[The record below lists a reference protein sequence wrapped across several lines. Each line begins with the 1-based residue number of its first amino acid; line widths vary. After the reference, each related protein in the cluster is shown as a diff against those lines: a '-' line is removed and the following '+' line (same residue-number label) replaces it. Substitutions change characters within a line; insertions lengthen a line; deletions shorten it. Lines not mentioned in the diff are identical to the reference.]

1 MKPERKMP
9 AFNTPKSLVDLSIN
23 GLCKSVFHILNQVLD
38 ITEKTDAAFHSVENQ
53 IGEAFLKGRA
63 SKSVGSAKK
72 KLDLSNV
79 RQMVKRCG
87 DITVP
92 FLGYIEDIPYEFS
105 NLIFTKVLNELH
117 FRINGFD
124 EDFDVEENERG
135 HGLKWSYPSRIQVL
149 FRVLVKF
156 LFSHKTFV
164 FNINTFTDGYLEL
177 LKNFLLIKEF
187 YKSDDYMSRI
197 EEVNHNGFISAVLTF
212 KTEFSSL
219 TSLSMRHLAS
229 GELLWNI
236 CCHCPNLWYLDLSG
250 EMFDLQRYCVIEAA
264 AGEFVNALTTKGK
277 RLFKEADF
285 IESLCGLYGNRGECH
300 SKFEG
305 TPVGCYHLRRL
316 LLPNYYW
323 DLSEEAIMVEEMIE
337 ILGQLVYLEEV
348 SGVCLYNVL
357 CKLNESRPSKPL
369 MLKLKKFDG
378 TAGGHQLVA
387 VDPKRLSRVKLPY
400 VEEVIFIANVVMKPS
415 ALQELFPNLKH
426 LTITPY
432 DSRAYNFDS
441 ILPYL
446 SNLVSLDVEFLES
459 LSLGNMCELAKLCRS
474 LKYLSITCPALT
486 GETDETFDTSSME
499 NIAEKNKKVSPF
511 HLRVDK
517 DKKREY
523 EMKYWDGNKFIVYYY
538 LAKLEAAYKYDK
550 HKADAVIPEFSK
562 LLKLQFFGL
571 KYFDEETLYQI
582 ILGVPFLQAFTLV
595 LTLGSSSMIRISD
608 LYIGRLAPHLK
619 RVKDVIIAAERPS
632 EDYYLPLSGETI
644 AHLIHFCQ
652 DIRSISRVGDWKMS
666 QTEVEG
672 LNYFMAHENFAL
684 RIH

>member
-1 MKPERKMP
+1 MP
-9 AFNTPKSLVDLSIN
+9 AFNAPKSLVDLSIN
-23 GLCKSVFHILNQVLD
+23 GLCKSVFHILSQVLD
-38 ITEKTDAAFHSVENQ
+38 LTEKTDAAVHSVENQ
-53 IGEAFLKGRA
+53 LGEAFLKGKA
-63 SKSVGSAKK
+63 FKSLGSARK
-72 KLDLSNV
+72 KLELSNV
-79 RQMVKRCG
+79 RQMVKHCG

-92 FLGYIEDIPYEFS
+92 FLEYIEDMPHEFS
-105 NLIFTKVLNELH
+105 NIIFSKVLNELH
-117 FRINGFD
+117 FWIHGSD
-124 EDFDVEENERG
+124 EDFEVEENEKD
-135 HGLKWSYPSRIQVL
+135 HDLKWNYLSRIRIL
-149 FRVLVKF
+149 FRVLVKC

-164 FNINTFTDGYLEL
+164 FNVNTFTEGYLKK
-177 LKNFLLIKEF
+177 LKNFVLIKEF
-187 YKSDDYMSRI
+187 YKRDDYMSQI
-197 EEVNHNGFISAVLTF
+197 EMNHKFFVSAFLAF
-212 KTEFSSL
+212 KIEFSSL

-250 EMFDLQRYCVIEAA
+250 EMFDLQRYCYIEAA
-264 AGEFVNALTTKGK
+264 AGEFVNALTRKGK

-285 IESLCGLYGNRGECH
+285 IESLCGLYGNRGESH

-305 TPVGCYHLRRL
+305 TPVGCYYLRRL
-316 LLPNYYW
+316 LLPDYYW

-337 ILGQLVYLEEV
+337 ILGHLAYLEEV
-348 SGVCLYNVL
+348 SGICLYNVL

-369 MLKLKKFDG
+369 LLKLKKFDG

-387 VDPKRLSRVKLPY
+387 VDPKRLSRVKLPH

-446 SNLVSLDVEFLES
+446 CNLVSLDVEFHES
-459 LSLGNMCELAKLCRS
+459 LSLGNMCELAKQCQS
-474 LKYLSITCPALT
+474 LKYLSITCPALI
-486 GETDETFDTSSME
+486 GKTFDASSVE
-499 NIAEKNKKVSPF
+499 NIAVKNKKVSPF

-523 EMKYWDGNKFIVYYY
+523 EMNYCEGSKFIVYNYVD
-538 LAKLEAAYKYDK
+538 KLEATYKYIK
-550 HKADAVIPEFSK
+550 YKAGAVIPEFSK

-595 LTLGSSSMIRISD
+595 LSLGSSSMIQISD
-608 LYIGRLAPHLK
+608 SYIGRLAPHLK
-619 RVKDVIIAAERPS
+619 RVKDVIIAAERPN
-632 EDYYLPLSGETI
+632 EDYHLPLSGETI

-666 QTEVEG
+666 QIEVEG
-672 LNYFMAHENFAL
+672 LNYFMAHENFVL